1 MSAVRATVRSGRLVS
16 DEPVDLPEG
25 TEVELFIVDAEN
37 APDELDD
44 AERELIDE
52 AIESA
57 ARSVARGEA
66 VDEEE
71 VLRRVRAV
79 A

>member
-25 TEVELFIVDAEN
+25 TEVELFMVDAEN

-57 ARSVARGEA
+57 TRSVARGEA

>member
-1 MSAVRATVRSGRLVS
+1 MSAVRATVRSGRLVI